1 MWVHT
6 DEYLIIVKGVDIP
19 SMMMHC
25 VLNKMLLLEDSAAAR
40 MSQGVQNFLSRKIPL
55 YITGGIRPSTGPA
68 LSPCNS
74 SKCSVIEKWSESHAY
89 AIISKLKN
97 ITRKWQAIQV
107 KRGVRSACSSSQGH
121 NEGTRNANGVPL
133 SGSIEHRQ

>member
-1 MWVHT
+1 
-6 DEYLIIVKGVDIP
+6 
-19 SMMMHC
+19 MMTHC

-40 MSQGVQNFLSRKIPL
+40 MSQGVQHFLSRKIPL
-55 YITGGIRPSTGPA
+55 NITGVIRPSTGPA

-89 AIISKLKN
+89 AIISKLKKYQKEVASD
-97 ITRKWQAIQV
+97 IGQE
-107 KRGVRSACSSSQGH
+107 GVRSACSSSQGH
-121 NEGTRNANGVPL
+121 NEGTRNANGVSL